1 MEWETI
7 KASIIDDLNSRGL
20 KDPSVRIRALERIEA
35 LMQEHYPQYIADC
48 VQLKQ
53 IGKTIFKKQL
63 AEVKGRNLNSAES
76 SVVNEIYYILDP
88 REPNCPT
95 TPRVRYQVHICPY
108 CYTPLTITEDLWE
121 CDFIHCSQCA
131 NDFANPIKEEQKLE
145 QAAKGMLVAGMMNDI
160 VKIILYLGLLVF
172 IIWAIWGCTS
182 NRSTTHTYD
191 AENTTMQQNDSEF
204 IGVWMD
210 DFNKN
215 IRWRIRK
222 ITEKEYI
229 LQMGMADSDEYIDTD
244 RLILK
249 TKSGGKPLF
258 LTNEYGAEEF
268 YQMDSN
274 GNLMVFDHSGYIGTY
289 RKCNL

>member
-1 MEWETI
+1 
-7 KASIIDDLNSRGL
+7 
-20 KDPSVRIRALERIEA
+20 
-35 LMQEHYPQYIADC
+35 
-48 VQLKQ
+48 
-53 IGKTIFKKQL
+53 
-63 AEVKGRNLNSAES
+63 
-76 SVVNEIYYILDP
+76 
-88 REPNCPT
+88 
-95 TPRVRYQVHICPY
+95 
-108 CYTPLTITEDLWE
+108 
-121 CDFIHCSQCA
+121 
-131 NDFANPIKEEQKLE
+131 
-145 QAAKGMLVAGMMNDI
+145 
-160 VKIILYLGLLVF
+160 
-172 IIWAIWGCTS
+172 
-182 NRSTTHTYD
+182 
-191 AENTTMQQNDSEF
+191 MQQNDSEF

-249 TKSGGKPLF
+249 AKSGGKPLF